1 MRVVLASG
9 SPRRRELLGKIYK
22 DFEVITSDVDE
33 TIQEENPGKIVE
45 ELASRKAKA
54 VFDMIAGEN
63 DDTLVVIG
71 SDTIVFYDGEVLGKP
86 ADEDE
91 AAAMIS
97 MLSERTHQVYTG
109 VSVYI
114 KGKNGD
120 SNIVFHEKTD
130 VTFYFVDKFDI
141 ADYIKSG
148 SPMDKAG
155 AYGIQD
161 DFAKHVEKING
172 DYNTVVGLPV
182 ARLYQELKAAK
193 LV

>member
-86 ADEDE
+86 TDEDE

-114 KGKNGD
+114 KGRNGD

>member
-33 TIQEENPGKIVE
+33 TIEEENPGKIVE

-182 ARLYQELKAAK
+182 ARLYQELKATK

>member
-33 TIQEENPGKIVE
+33 TIEEENPGKIVE

>member
-9 SPRRRELLGKIYK
+9 SPRRRELLGEIYK

>member
-33 TIQEENPGKIVE
+33 TIEEENPGKIVE

-86 ADEDE
+86 TDEDE

>member
-120 SNIVFHEKTD
+120 SNIVFYEKTD

>member
-33 TIQEENPGKIVE
+33 TIEEENPGKIVE

-114 KGKNGD
+114 KVKNGD